1 MPSGEVVHLTSL
13 RAPKREQKHEPSD
26 GITSAAAN
34 GSKSQNHV
42 GPLEQ
47 RSGTV
52 KQETFNQNP
61 EGVLNLSK
69 QVEPRTDL
77 EQGFQSIKPEAN
89 EDGRGRS
96 LPSVNQEEPDT
107 GPHLDATLPK
117 PEPSLSVPDSHVD
130 QPERIS
136 PHKRI
141 LATSSPTQ
149 TSIQDNETQQRE
161 TPTRKK
167 TKVLIRQTSRGW
179 VEVDQVQEEEL
190 VKKAAEDAS
199 VQRDESPPEESVKE
213 EAQPAE
219 VRYEPK
225 SSTLAEWQ
233 AFAGANSS
241 GTVVTG
247 FKVIIYH

>member
-13 RAPKREQKHEPSD
+13 RAPNREPKHEPPS
-26 GITSAAAN
+26 GITSTAAN
-34 GSKSQNHV
+34 GSKPQNHV

-47 RSGTV
+47 RSSTV
-52 KQETFNQNP
+52 NHKTVDQTP
-61 EGVLNLSK
+61 EGISTLSN
-69 QVEPRTDL
+69 QEEPRTDL
-77 EQGFQSIKPEAN
+77 EQGFQSTKQEAN
-89 EDGRGRS
+89 EAGTGRS
-96 LPSVNQEEPDT
+96 LPSVKQEEIDT
-107 GPHLDATLPK
+107 DTHMDAIQPKHEPTLSLPK
-117 PEPSLSVPDSHVD
+117 SDVD

-141 LATSSPTQ
+141 LATSSPTP
-149 TSIQDNETQQRE
+149 SMQDHESQQRE

-179 VEVDQVQEEEL
+179 VEVDQEQEEEL

-199 VQRDESPPEESVKE
+199 VQRDESPPEKSVKE

-225 SSTLAEWQ
+225 SITLAQWQ

-241 GTVVTG
+241 GRVATG
-247 FKVIIYH
+247 FQVIIYD